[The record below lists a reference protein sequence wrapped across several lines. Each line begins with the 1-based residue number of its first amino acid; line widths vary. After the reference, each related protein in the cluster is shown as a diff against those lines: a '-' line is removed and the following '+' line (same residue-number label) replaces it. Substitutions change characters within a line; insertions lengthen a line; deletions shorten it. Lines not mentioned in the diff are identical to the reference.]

1 MSKQLF
7 KGIKSVFGDTYKTL
21 DASAKKGYIWFV
33 RTPVVADTDN
43 GEDILADDIYDI
55 YFGTKHY
62 GHFQDGQFEAIE
74 ARIAKN
80 AEDLGVLASVQTIIK
95 NILGA
100 NIEGEGSIH
109 VMDAD
114 YATLDAAF
122 VAVSARIKG
131 VEDEIDVIQES
142 LKDFLVKNV
151 AEGDKVLTVA
161 DGILSSTMGIEYT
174 DGNIVLTGKNGV
186 EISKFDASV
195 FVKDSFLEDVKVE
208 TKEDGEKYIIF
219 TWNTV
224 DNETKTD
231 EIKVSDF
238 AKLYNAGTAL
248 ELAEDGVT
256 FNVKVAAAD
265 NFLTVNGNNELVVDD
280 INANK
285 TMISEEITIK
295 GGPLEAYA
303 LEAYPDGK
311 IPANTSMQDLLKA
324 LLCVEIYPTTTAN
337 TPSYKVEIAAPTITA
352 KKDNA
357 NGGNLSTGALVEV
370 GQKVYFPAVDSKAV
384 TVTKTN
390 PTVSNFG
397 AEGYS
402 ETLTGAITAKT
413 SKTVE
418 WTVTQVDDTI
428 YTLTPSV
435 SKFSGDTPAVATGAT
450 TCTVSACTL
459 TAVEGDNVY
468 TIVENA
474 PEHVGSHPGIPALYE
489 VSNLGGRKEAEK
501 SPAIEAA
508 SDVKKTPA
516 DSTGTFKVTG
526 VYPIF
531 TNGVTAST
539 TDATAAAMAD
549 LASPVTGDGTKLAL
563 MKASTSFAVSFAA
576 QGIEPYRL
584 FLPGSWKISTASAI
598 DGFTS
603 KYAIDCKA
611 DFKSNGTTTRTIQGK
626 EVTYTV
632 YEWAGKEGAN
642 RVKFTVA

>member
-1 MSKQLF
+1 
-7 KGIKSVFGDTYKTL
+7 
-21 DASAKKGYIWFV
+21 
-33 RTPVVADTDN
+33 
-43 GEDILADDIYDI
+43 
-55 YFGTKHY
+55 
-62 GHFQDGQFEAIE
+62 
-74 ARIAKN
+74 
-80 AEDLGVLASVQTIIK
+80 
-95 NILGA
+95 
-100 NIEGEGSIH
+100 
-109 VMDAD
+109 
-114 YATLDAAF
+114 
-122 VAVSARIKG
+122 
-131 VEDEIDVIQES
+131 
-142 LKDFLVKNV
+142 
-151 AEGDKVLTVA
+151 
-161 DGILSSTMGIEYT
+161 
-174 DGNIVLTGKNGV
+174 
-186 EISKFDASV
+186 
-195 FVKDSFLEDVKVE
+195 
-208 TKEDGEKYIIF
+208 
-219 TWNTV
+219 
-224 DNETKTD
+224 
-231 EIKVSDF
+231 
-238 AKLYNAGTAL
+238 
-248 ELAEDGVT
+248 
-256 FNVKVAAAD
+256 
-265 NFLTVNGNNELVVDD
+265 
-280 INANK
+280 
-285 TMISEEITIK
+285 MISEEITIK

-450 TCTVSACTL
+450 TCTVSACIL